1 MIRTRDMRV
10 RSMRR
15 NNKRI
20 SIGNLCI
27 AAGACLLLTGCGSTR
42 HEVITMNREPYE
54 KLTYETA
61 EVQKGDLE
69 PELTLKLRAEGYEKI
84 TYDAT
89 NGELKLDK
97 VHVSVGDRVSKG
109 DLLVSFES
117 ESLQQTIDSYEEQ
130 CTNNQL
136 LIDHYTRLME
146 IDSSLD
152 YSADIA
158 SMRQD
163 MEVAQLYVEEAKE
176 KLARYQIV
184 AEADGTITDMDNSL
198 QNGTFEPGRKLIT
211 QVSGTGKYETER
223 PEGYDFTVG
232 ETYTANV
239 GAVSYEIQVA
249 EVGDTLITF
258 SPISDMSSVSEADTL
273 ELKVKKP
280 VIEDVV
286 YVDSTAV
293 HEADDSYY
301 VYVIDDEGYREAV
314 FVTVGDRV
322 AKYTIITEGLSG
334 GEKVTVN

>member
-1 MIRTRDMRV
+1 MRKESKKMSV
-10 RSMRR
+10 GR
-15 NNKRI
+15 
-20 SIGNLCI
+20 LWV
-27 AAGACLLLTGCGSTR
+27 AAGACLMLTGCGSGSR
-42 HEVITMNREPYE
+42 EVITMTREPYE

-89 NGELKLDK
+89 NGDLKLDK
-97 VHVSVGDRVSKG
+97 VYVSVGDRVSRG

-117 ESLQQTIDSYEEQ
+117 ESLQQTIDSYEAQ
-130 CTNNQL
+130 CENNRL

-152 YSADIA
+152 YSADIE

-211 QVSGTGKYETER
+211 QVSGTGKYEVER
-223 PEGYDFTVG
+223 PEGYDFAVG

-239 GAVSYEIQVA
+239 GAVSYEIRVS
-249 EVGDTLITF
+249 EVGDSLITF
-258 SPISDMSSVSEADTL
+258 SPVSDMSSVSEADTL
-273 ELKVKKP
+273 ELKVTKP
-280 VIEDVV
+280 VIENVV

-293 HEADDSYY
+293 HQVDDSYF
-301 VYVIDDEGYREAV
+301 VYVMGEDGYREAV
-314 FVTVGDRV
+314 FVTIGDKV
-322 AKYTIITEGLSG
+322 AGYTVITAGLSG